1 MHLTFCILLFRHL
14 SAFALTSSCTGG
26 GKNRVLALAQR
37 SWQLQFTHRLVSTRG
52 TADIW
57 FGMAKSQLRG
67 QTGSGVVRD
76 LLTGQQS
83 TTAPSSK
90 KQLLVTKPDCSSWY
104 RSFQVLPTESQNKR
118 WLQTPASP
126 PSALRIKCLHSF

>member
-14 SAFALTSSCTGG
+14 SVFALTSSCRGG
-26 GKNRVLALAQR
+26 GKKEPRVLALEQR
-37 SWQLQFTHRLVSTRG
+37 SWQLQFTHRLGSARE

-67 QTGSGVVRD
+67 QTGSGVVRN

-83 TTAPSSK
+83 TTAPSSE

-104 RSFQVLPTESQNKR
+104 RSFRVLKKKEKKKKR
-118 WLQTPASP
+118 E
-126 PSALRIKCLHSF
+126 RK